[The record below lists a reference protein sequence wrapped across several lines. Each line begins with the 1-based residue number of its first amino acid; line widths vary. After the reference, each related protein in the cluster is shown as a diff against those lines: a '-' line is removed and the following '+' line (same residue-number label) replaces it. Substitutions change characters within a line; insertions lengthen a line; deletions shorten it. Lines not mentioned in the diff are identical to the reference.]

1 MKGLIRGC
9 AVCLSIGILAV
20 AAQAEERA
28 MNNDQPRDCSKISDA
43 KKKARCEAFNK
54 ALAECK
60 AEGKK
65 VGKEL
70 DACLMEK
77 GKKK

>member
-1 MKGLIRGC
+1 MKRIIKVLVVCFSISVLAT
-9 AVCLSIGILAV
+9 AV
-20 AAQAEERA
+20 QAEVRA
-28 MNNDQPRDCSKISDA
+28 MNNDQPRDCSKLTDA

>member
-1 MKGLIRGC
+1 MKRIIKVLV
-9 AVCLSIGILAV
+9 VCFSISVVAT

-28 MNNDQPRDCSKISDA
+28 MNNDQPRDCSKLTDA

-70 DACLMEK
+70 DTCLMEK

>member
-1 MKGLIRGC
+1 MKRIIKILV
-9 AVCLSIGILAV
+9 VCFSFTVVAT
-20 AAQAEERA
+20 AAQAEVRA
-28 MNNDQPRDCSKISDA
+28 MNNDQPRDCSQLTDA
-43 KKKARCEAFNK
+43 RKKARCEAFNK